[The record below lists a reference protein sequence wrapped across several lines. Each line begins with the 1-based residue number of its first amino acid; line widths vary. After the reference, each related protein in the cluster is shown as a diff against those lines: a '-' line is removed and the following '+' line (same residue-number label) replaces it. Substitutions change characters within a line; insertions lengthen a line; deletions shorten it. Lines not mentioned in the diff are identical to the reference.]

1 MFLDMFGSCCSSYG
15 NDILFDISGSNIY
28 FNVFYRVPPYF
39 LPAIYILFLTS
50 CWSICFSV

>member
-1 MFLDMFGSCCSSYG
+1 MFLDMFGSCCSNYG